1 MQAVLRC
8 PGADEW
14 ALDAERSRLVET
26 HVRLAERIA
35 NKRCRWGR
43 EDPDDTRSDAFWGL
57 ILASRAFQPGRGS
70 FAPYA
75 VVRIEGAIRRGRQI
89 RSGLSRTLWEQGNH
103 PTPLS
108 LNVPTTE
115 AGDTELLDLLPAPS
129 DGEHDWLPDALRR
142 LPAREALILK
152 LRYFHGLSQAD
163 VGPIIG
169 CSQMQISRIERAA
182 LAVLREVATAA

>member
-1 MQAVLRC
+1 MQAVVCC

-26 HVRLAERIA
+26 HVLLAERIA
-35 NKRCRWGR
+35 RKRCRWGR

-57 ILASRAFQPGRGS
+57 ILAGRAFQPGRGS
-70 FAPYA
+70 FTAYA

-103 PTPLS
+103 RTPLS
-108 LNVPTTE
+108 LNVPTTQE
-115 AGDTELLDLLPAPS
+115 GDTELLDLLPAPS

-142 LPAREALILK
+142 LPAREALILR

-182 LAVLREVATAA
+182 LSALREVATAA

>member
-1 MQAVLRC
+1 MQAVVCC

-14 ALDAERSRLVET
+14 ALDAERSRLVEIT
-26 HVRLAERIA
+26 FASPRGSRTSVAVGDGGSGRHPFGRLL
-35 NKRCRWGR
+35 
-43 EDPDDTRSDAFWGL
+43 GL
-57 ILASRAFQPGRGS
+57 ILAGRAFQPGRGS
-70 FAPYA
+70 FTAYA

-103 PTPLS
+103 RTPLS
-108 LNVPTTE
+108 LNVPATE
-115 AGDTELLDLLPAPS
+115 EGDTELLDLLPAPP

-142 LPAREALILK
+142 LPAREALILR